1 MRHSRRPSVTVSD
14 HPLSQDLVSRF
25 TLDSATEFLFGKDLC
40 SLSAGLPYPPNTP
53 RARDHSHDSDLAN
66 RFARSFLQAQE
77 LSSRRSRYTKA
88 WPLLEFWNNKVDEH
102 VKVMDEFIGPLLN
115 EALAKKSKQVEEKD
129 EEVGEDETLLEHLVK
144 LTDGMSFDLESL
156 RLAAL
161 TTVCRS
167 PDYSRRDLEY
177 PACWP

>member
-1 MRHSRRPSVTVSD
+1 M
-14 HPLSQDLVSRF
+14 
-25 TLDSATEFLFGKDLC
+25 
-40 SLSAGLPYPPNTP
+40 
-53 RARDHSHDSDLAN
+53 
-66 RFARSFLQAQE
+66 
-77 LSSRRSRYTKA
+77 
-88 WPLLEFWNNKVDEH
+88 
-102 VKVMDEFIGPLLN
+102 MDEFIGPLLN